1 MGHYKLT
8 EDAKAD
14 LIRIHQYGV
23 FKFGEAQADKYFMAF
38 FDQFDLIADQPFLCP
53 SVDFIRKGYRR
64 SVCGADSIYFRI
76 ENDTVE
82 IMAIIGRQDLDQN
95 LLQ

>member
-14 LIRIHQYGV
+14 LIRIHQNGV

-38 FDQFDLIADQPFLCP
+38 LVSF
-53 SVDFIRKGYRR
+53 
-64 SVCGADSIYFRI
+64 
-76 ENDTVE
+76 
-82 IMAIIGRQDLDQN
+82 N
-95 LLQ
+95 L

>member
-1 MGHYKLT
+1 MGRYKLT

-23 FKFGEAQADKYFMAF
+23 VKFGETQADKYFMTF
-38 FDQFDLIADQPFLCP
+38 FDQFELIADQPFLFP

-82 IMAIIGRQDLDQN
+82 IMSIIGRQDWDEN
-95 LLQ
+95 LL

>member
-23 FKFGEAQADKYFMAF
+23 LKFGEAQADKYFMAF
-38 FDQFDLIADQPFLCP
+38 FDQFKLIADQPYLFP

-76 ENDTVE
+76 ENNTVE
-82 IMAIIGRQDLDQN
+82 IMSIIGRQDLDEN
-95 LLQ
+95 SL

>member
-1 MGHYKLT
+1 M
-8 EDAKAD
+8 
-14 LIRIHQYGV
+14 HQYGV
-23 FKFGEAQADKYFMAF
+23 FKFGEAQTEKYFMAF
-38 FDQFDLIADQPFLCP
+38 FDQFELIADQPYLFP

-82 IMAIIGRQDLDQN
+82 IMSIIGRQELDEN
-95 LLQ
+95 SLQ

>member
-14 LIRIHQYGV
+14 LIRIHHYGV
-23 FKFGEAQADKYFMAF
+23 VKFGEAQADKYFMAF
-38 FDQFDLIADQPFLCP
+38 FDQFDLIADQPYLFP

-82 IMAIIGRQDLDQN
+82 IMAIIGRQDLDEYY
-95 LLQ
+95 

>member
-1 MGHYKLT
+1 MGHYRLT

-14 LIRIHQYGV
+14 LIRINHYRV
-23 FKFGEAQADKYFMAF
+23 LRFGETQAEKYFMAF
-38 FDQFDLIADQPFLCP
+38 FDQFDLIADQPYLFP

-76 ENDTVE
+76 ENNAVE
-82 IMAIIGRQDLDQN
+82 IMAIIGRQDFDEDSI
-95 LLQ
+95 

>member
-14 LIRIHQYGV
+14 LIRIHQYAV
-23 FKFGEAQADKYFMAF
+23 VKFGEAQADKYFMAF
-38 FDQFDLIADQPFLCP
+38 FNQFDLIADQPYLFP

-82 IMAIIGRQDLDQN
+82 IMSIIGRQDLDEN
-95 LLQ
+95 SLH